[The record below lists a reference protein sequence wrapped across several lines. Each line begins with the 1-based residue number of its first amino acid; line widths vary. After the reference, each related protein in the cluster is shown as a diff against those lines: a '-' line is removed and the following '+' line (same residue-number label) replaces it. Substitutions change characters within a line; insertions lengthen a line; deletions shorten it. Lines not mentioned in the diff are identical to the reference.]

1 MTGDTEKADF
11 FDGVRDMCGNFPAL
25 ALIAPVIAG
34 DINDGN
40 MFHHL
45 TSFRYIRATPEHI
58 STVIWCNAAVEYC
71 IAA

>member
-1 MTGDTEKADF
+1 MTDDTEKSDF
-11 FDGVRDMCGNFPAL
+11 FDGVSDMCSNFPAL

-34 DINDGN
+34 DINAGN

-45 TSFRYIRATPEHI
+45 TFFRYIRATLEHS
-58 STVIWCNAAVEYC
+58 STVIWCNAAVECC